1 MKNIKEICIV
11 VFLGVIIFV
20 RFQVPDNK
28 VQWISIVNFAGLL
41 IALIDLFYTIYH
53 NNKNNDKIKS
63 YIFIVIVILAIIMIP
78 FALICTQYVSV
89 SPKINDFFTLLAL
102 LFTLSKQLWIDII
115 EQFYFLWFLKPLPL
129 FKRIGGNLFSIITKS
144 LFWLCENVRTYLSL

>member
-115 EQFYFLWFLKPLPL
+115 EQFYFL
-129 FKRIGGNLFSIITKS
+129 
-144 LFWLCENVRTYLSL
+144 